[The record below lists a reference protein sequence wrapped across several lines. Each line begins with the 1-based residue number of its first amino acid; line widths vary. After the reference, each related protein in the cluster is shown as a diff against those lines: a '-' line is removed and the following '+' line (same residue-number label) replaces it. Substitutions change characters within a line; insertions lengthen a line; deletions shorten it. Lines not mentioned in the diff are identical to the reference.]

1 MKISS
6 VQAHNTKP
14 SFGAKF
20 FDSESL
26 AQIAEYAVEHGKFA
40 KLNRARLNIDT
51 ACLRTRLKVDIKQNE
66 SANHSLVF
74 TRYVP
79 KPTVIV
85 PKSIADYIPVKVTV
99 LNLGNKG
106 NVLKAALEKLIKLGN
121 SAPKNNLYK
130 RIVINK

>member
-6 VQAHNTKP
+6 VQACNTKP

-20 FDSESL
+20 FNSESL

-51 ACLRTRLKVDIKQNE
+51 AYLRTRLKVDIKQNE
-66 SANHSLVF
+66 SAKPSLVF

-79 KPTVIV
+79 KPTIIV
-85 PKSIADYIPVKVTV
+85 PKSVADYLPVKITV
-99 LNLGNKG
+99 LDLDKNS
-106 NVLKAALEKLIKLGN
+106 NVLKVALEKLIKLGN
-121 SAPKNNLYK
+121 NAQKNNLYK
-130 RIVINK
+130 RVVIDK